1 MIVTTFIQNL
11 VFPGN
16 LDEDEITA
24 NVDVSSELDIEGIGN
39 IITLP
44 YSMESNS
51 MNSCVS
57 QHPLMKFMYLN
68 F

>member
-24 NVDVSSELDIEGIGN
+24 NVDVSSELDIEGTGN

-57 QHPLMKFMYLN
+57 
-68 F
+68 

>member
-24 NVDVSSELDIEGIGN
+24 NVDVSNELDIEGIGN

-57 QHPLMKFMYLN
+57 
-68 F
+68 